1 MRNLTDTEKDKY
13 IEEMAELVTKFQSA
27 SSTDKRRYNQ
37 QYKAIIKEIEDRET
51 RALANDLATAANIRA
66 VSLYM
71 EKTA

>member
-1 MRNLTDTEKDKY
+1 MTTVTDTEKDKY

-27 SSTDKRRYNQ
+27 SRADKRRYDQ